1 MDCRDMCG
9 LCHTSHSLFIAFHQA
24 VQSGTGI
31 ETHVQYF
38 QLVPGWRRVR
48 FPLLRR
54 EGRKGGNRA
63 VRGWKVLH
71 MGFNSSATLHS
82 LRIRYG
88 KAVTS
93 VTYTAHV
100 PTVHLLGHSWSEQGV
115 SFGATQ
121 VAWLRHHHYLVR
133 RTSPCSVRWLRLRHP
148 LTYP

>member
-1 MDCRDMCG
+1 MVCVTLCTAIPWYILRLCKVALESKPMCS
-9 LCHTSHSLFIAFHQA
+9 TFSLYL
-24 VQSGTGI
+24 S
-31 ETHVQYF
+31 
-38 QLVPGWRRVR
+38 WRRVR

-54 EGRKGGNRA
+54 EGREGGNRA

-82 LRIRYG
+82 LRTHYG
-88 KAVTS
+88 KAVQS

-100 PTVHLLGHSWSEQGV
+100 PTVHLLGHPWSKQGV

-133 RTSPCSVRWLRLRHP
+133 RTSSCSVRWLRLRHP